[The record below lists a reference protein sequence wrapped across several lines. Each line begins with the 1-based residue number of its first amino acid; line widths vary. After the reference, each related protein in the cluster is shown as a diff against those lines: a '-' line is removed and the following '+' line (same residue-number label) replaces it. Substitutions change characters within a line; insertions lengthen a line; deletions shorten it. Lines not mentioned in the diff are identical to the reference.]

1 MNYKKIKL
9 AVVGV
14 GAMGLKHID
23 AIKKTKGAELSA
35 IVDLKENLFI
45 KKINSNFYSSIKD
58 MFKFEKIDGVIVATP
73 NASHFKDSLEAVS
86 YTHLTLPTIE

>member
-35 IVDLKENLFI
+35 VVDFKDLFI
-45 KKINSNFYSSIKD
+45 
-58 MFKFEKIDGVIVATP
+58 
-73 NASHFKDSLEAVS
+73 L
-86 YTHLTLPTIE
+86 

>member
-23 AIKKTKGAELSA
+23 AIKKTNGAELSA
-35 IVDLKENLFI
+35 VVDFKENSCI
-45 KKINSNFYSSIKD
+45 
-58 MFKFEKIDGVIVATP
+58 
-73 NASHFKDSLEAVS
+73 
-86 YTHLTLPTIE
+86 